1 MPKRKTGARKKAEN
15 QRVRQKAISQQQFQI
30 DLGKHPCNSLYTCDF
45 CHRPQKNRAFC
56 YFCGSV
62 PKIPAC
68 AQCGKTKCMAAGSD
82 CVVRHPGR
90 NVTGMNMV
98 GSICDF
104 CEAFICHSKRCL
116 TTHCCTCPLTDATCV
131 ECERALWDHGGRLF
145 RCFSCDQWLCED
157 DQFEH
162 QASCQQ
168 LDSETFHCLSCNR
181 LGIYTCLRCKI
192 CFCDDHVKSVT
203 NATKKGEGLTCKKC
217 GYALRETKDLS
228 VSVRQ
233 HKFGRQAY
241 SETDYYGESS
251 FGDAYSNDYA
261 GHLENVS
268 EEEEDGGS
276 EDEGSEG
283 EDEEEYNEY
292 EDNRALVGM
301 AGLKLKDK

>member
-15 QRVRQKAISQQQFQI
+15 QRARQKAISQQQFQI
-30 DLGKHPCNSLYTCDF
+30 DLGKHPCNALYTCDF
-45 CHRPQKNRAFC
+45 CQRPQKNRAFC
-56 YFCGSV
+56 YFCSSV

-116 TTHCCTCPLTDATCV
+116 TTHCCTCPLTDAICV
-131 ECERALWDHGGRLF
+131 ECERALWDHGGRMF

-168 LDSETFHCLSCNR
+168 LDSDFSLLVLQSSWN
-181 LGIYTCLRCKI
+181 IYML
-192 CFCDDHVKSVT
+192 
-203 NATKKGEGLTCKKC
+203 
-217 GYALRETKDLS
+217 ALQDL
-228 VSVRQ
+228 
-233 HKFGRQAY
+233 
-241 SETDYYGESS
+241 
-251 FGDAYSNDYA
+251 
-261 GHLENVS
+261 L
-268 EEEEDGGS
+268 
-276 EDEGSEG
+276 
-283 EDEEEYNEY
+283 
-292 EDNRALVGM
+292 L
-301 AGLKLKDK
+301 